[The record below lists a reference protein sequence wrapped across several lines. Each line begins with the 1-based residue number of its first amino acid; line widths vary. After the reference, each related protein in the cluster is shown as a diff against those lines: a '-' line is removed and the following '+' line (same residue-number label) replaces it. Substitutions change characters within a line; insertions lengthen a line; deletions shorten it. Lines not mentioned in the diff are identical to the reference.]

1 MFGLND
7 TYTSLENDSYVPIQ
21 MGDHEL
27 KSELDTGL
35 YDNLRKL
42 KVELSTYFINDGS
55 LKLIIV
61 GGDEIIHRSD
71 LEETSELYGGK
82 LGMNIRGVKIIGE
95 RGLLPFTYTNVLLR
109 PRHISD
115 LVNYK
120 DVDKFS
126 EEGLQ
131 EFIRATDYKNS
142 YDLNKTLNN
151 TNCKVNID
159 GSNDETVG
167 SVKGAEHSAPFKLN
181 IPFIKDLEN
190 NIVHIY
196 ESNPSTNSIA
206 LAKQFKLSHKNVTQ
220 DLFKLCQS
228 KPSLLMGI
236 SFQPYQYI
244 IGEHQITAHSTYLE
258 VNEDMYYE
266 FINKMGTPKSKEM
279 RVYRDTKMK
288 EYFEAF
294 KVLREDMYIRGYKEQ
309 ELKRV
314 IQNRTQFTS
323 ILKKTIIDYTTHRNI
338 GSLAEDSMSYD
349 EMNII
354 MFNLINRSCG
364 IDAIDYSG
372 SKSNRNELSIELQE
386 EIKYKEVKL
395 DNSLIMGK
403 EFKLPLIRSLAL
415 LFKVKESVL
424 GDWLREYSR
433 GDLWDKLTKKL
444 TIK

>member
-1 MFGLND
+1 MFE
-7 TYTSLENDSYVPIQ
+7 LENDNYVPIK

-35 YDNLRKL
+35 YNNLRKL
-42 KVELSTYFINDGS
+42 KVELSTYFINEHPM
-55 LKLIIV
+55 KLIIV

-71 LEETSELYGGK
+71 LNDSSEAYKDNLSNSIKKGG
-82 LGMNIRGVKIIGE
+82 IIGE
-95 RGLLPFTYTNVLLR
+95 KGLLPFVYTNIKLR
-109 PRHISD
+109 ARHISD

-142 YDLNKTLNN
+142 YDINKNLNN
-151 TNCKVNID
+151 SNCKVNID

-167 SVKGAEHSAPFKLN
+167 SVKAAECSAAFKLN
-181 IPFIKDLEN
+181 IPLIKDLED

-196 ESNPSTNSIA
+196 EANPSTNSIA
-206 LAKQFKLSHKNVTQ
+206 LAKQFKIKHKAIVE

-228 KPSLLMGI
+228 NPSLLMGI
-236 SFQPYQYI
+236 FFQPYQYI
-244 IGEHQITAHSTYLE
+244 IGKDKVVTFSTYLE

-279 RVYRDTKMK
+279 RIYRDAKMK

-294 KVLREDMYIRGYKEQ
+294 KILREDMYIRGYKEQ

-364 IDAIDYSG
+364 IDAIEYSG
-372 SKSNRNELSIELQE
+372 NKSNRNELSIELQE
-386 EIKYKEVKL
+386 DIKYKEVEL
-395 DNSLIMGK
+395 NNSLKMCK
-403 EFKLPLIRSLAL
+403 RFKNPLIESLAL
-415 LFKVKESVL
+415 LFEVKENVL

-444 TIK
+444 TIKD

>member
-1 MFGLND
+1 MFEFEE
-7 TYTSLENDSYVPIQ
+7 LENDSYVPIK

-35 YDNLRKL
+35 YDNLKKL
-42 KVELSTYFINDGS
+42 KVELSTYIVNEHPI
-55 LKLIIV
+55 KLIIV
-61 GGDEIIHRSD
+61 GGDEVIHRSD
-71 LEETSELYGGK
+71 LDESIDTYKDAVSDIIKKGG
-82 LGMNIRGVKIIGE
+82 VIGE
-95 RGLLPFTYTNVLLR
+95 RGLLPFIYTNVELR
-109 PRHISD
+109 ARHISD

-120 DVDKFS
+120 DVDNLSK
-126 EEGLQ
+126 EQLQ
-131 EFIRATDYKNS
+131 KFIRDTDYKYS

-151 TNCKVNID
+151 KNCKVEKI
-159 GSNDETVG
+159 GSNDDIVG
-167 SVKGAEHSAPFKLN
+167 SVKAAEHSAALKLN

-206 LAKQFKLSHKNVTQ
+206 LAKQFKIKHRVVVQ

-228 KPSLLMGI
+228 KPSLLMEI

-244 IGEHQITAHSTYLE
+244 NGKDKVTTYSTYLE
-258 VNEDMYYE
+258 VSEDAYYE
-266 FINKMGTPKSKEM
+266 FINNMGTPKSKEM
-279 RVYRDTKMK
+279 RIYREIKMK

-314 IQNRTQFTS
+314 INNRTQFTS

-338 GSLAEDSMSYD
+338 GSLVEDSMDYD
-349 EMNII
+349 EMSII

-372 SKSNRNELSIELQE
+372 NKSNRNELSIALQGQIYE
-386 EIKYKEVKL
+386 KEVKL
-395 DNSLIMGK
+395 DNSLKMGK
-403 EFKLPLIRSLAL
+403 RFKLPLIESLAL
-415 LFKVKESVL
+415 LFEVKENIL

-433 GDLWDKLTKKL
+433 GDLWDKLTNKL
-444 TIK
+444 VIKD